1 MTITL
6 DQINYI
12 STSGVDVI
20 SIDLTETLDSDET
33 VSSIAT
39 PTESTE
45 AVTLSSASVKSSSWT
60 YKDGTSVSANKGV
73 QCNVTAP
80 ATAGTYTIVWLPVTS
95 SSRTLPV
102 ATTLVV
108 V

>member
-6 DQINYI
+6 DDIGYI
-12 STSGVDVI
+12 STGGVDVI
-20 SIDLTETLDSDET
+20 SIDLSRTLDADET
-33 VSSIAT
+33 ISSIAT
-39 PTESTE
+39 PTESTGD
-45 AVTLSSASVKSSSWT
+45 VTLSSAAVKSSSWVHKKGHT
-60 YKDGTSVSANKGV
+60 VAANVGV